1 VKIERSH
8 FDFQD
13 AYFWAT
19 LTAGGAGLAELA
31 ADPKVPGE
39 TH

>member
-8 FDFQD
+8 FDFHY

-19 LTAGGAGLAELA
+19 PTGGGAGLAELA
-31 ADPKVPGE
+31 ADPKVPKRG
-39 TH
+39 T